1 VRDKLINIFKI
12 LFSFGLVA
20 LAFSFVDLRL
30 VRAQLEQAQLGYFL
44 LAVLL
49 YMLAIFI
56 NGAKWQVL
64 LQAQGVDVPF
74 PAVVRFM
81 FVGFF
86 FNNFLP
92 MVGGDVMRAF
102 SLARYTDRAAESAVS
117 VIVDR
122 IIGLMA
128 YMASAALAAAIV
140 VVVLGRTDLEWLEW
154 VAGAAFAVLA
164 LGFSVMLSRRLRL
177 LVSRMFEWRW
187 LKPLAPTWGRVSGAF
202 EAYRFRYLALATAF
216 GVGLLGIV
224 CTTLVNYCLSRSM
237 GGLMPLPFIFLINP
251 LIALLQIIPISI
263 GGGLGVNQ
271 AAYPFFWSLVGVP
284 AGHAVAVSL
293 LMQAVVFL
301 GSLPGGFFWIVG
313 RRQAGATPE
322 QTPAPSET
330 G

>member
-1 VRDKLINIFKI
+1 VRDKLFTAFKI
-12 LFSFGLVA
+12 IFSFALVA

-30 VRAQLEQAQLGYFL
+30 VRAQLAQAQMGYFV

-49 YMLAIFI
+49 YMLAIVV
-56 NGAKWQVL
+56 NSGKWQVL
-64 LQAQGVDVPF
+64 LRAQGVSVPF
-74 PAVVRFM
+74 PAVIRFM

-128 YMASAALAAAIV
+128 YMASAALAAAIIV
-140 VVVLGRTDLEWLEW
+140 TVLKRTDLEWLEA
-154 VAGAAFAVLA
+154 VALIAFAVLA
-164 LGFSVMLSRRLRL
+164 GGFAILLSRRLRL
-177 LVSRMFEWRW
+177 LVSRVFAWRF
-187 LKPLAPTWGRVSGAF
+187 LKPLAPTWQRTSAAF
-202 EAYRFRYLALATAF
+202 DAYRFQYRALATAF
-216 GVGLLGIV
+216 GVALLGIV
-224 CTTLVNYCLSRSM
+224 CTALVNWCLSRSM
-237 GGLMPLPFIFLINP
+237 GGLMPLTFIFLINP
-251 LIALLQIIPISI
+251 LIALLQIIPISV

-271 AAYPFFWSLVGVP
+271 AAYPFFWGLVGVP

-301 GSLPGGFFWIVG
+301 GSLPGGFFWMIG
-313 RRQAGATPE
+313 RRQPAQE
-322 QTPAPSET
+322 PAPSET
-330 G
+330 A